1 MGVRVGWEYVEYTE
15 GSGDLPQ
22 PRIVVVGCGGGG
34 CNSVHR
40 LNEIGI
46 SCAETVAINTDRPH
60 LSRIKAHKRLLIGQ
74 GVTNGLGAGSDPNVG
89 RTCAENSVPEISKLL
104 YQADLTFITVGLGG
118 GTGTG
123 LAPVVA
129 DVARRQGSVVV
140 VIATTPFEV
149 EGSRNRVAL
158 RGIRELRGLCDTL
171 LLLDN
176 NRLLEMVANL
186 PVHQAFAVMDQL
198 ISEIIKGMVEA
209 ITEPSLINLDFADL
223 RTIMRK
229 GGIST
234 VLYGENSDPE
244 SVVKD
249 ALSNPLL
256 DIDISGA
263 KAAMVHITGGA
274 GLTLKKVNKLMM
286 TLHQY
291 LDRDANIIF
300 GAKVEENEGPIK
312 LLAVVTG
319 IAELDDAQSDDH
331 DEVDMIDDLELTAER
346 YST

>member
-1 MGVRVGWEYVEYTE
+1 MGVRVGWEYVELDD
-15 GSGDLPQ
+15 GSGEMPQ

-46 SCAETVAINTDRPH
+46 NCAETIAINTDRPH

-74 GVTNGLGAGSDPNVG
+74 GVTNGLGAGSDYLVG
-89 RTCAENSVPEISKLL
+89 RQCAENAVPEITKLL
-104 YQADLTFITVGLGG
+104 QGAELTFVTVGLGG

-129 DVARRQGSVVV
+129 DVAKRLGSVVV

-149 EGSRNRVAL
+149 EGTRNKVAL
-158 RGIRELRGLCDTL
+158 RGVRELRGLADTI

-176 NRLLEMVANL
+176 NRLLELVANL
-186 PVHQAFAVMDQL
+186 PVKQAFAVMDEL

-209 ITEPSLINLDFADL
+209 ITEASLINLDFADL
-223 RTIMRK
+223 RAILRN

-234 VLYGENSDPE
+234 VLYGENSDPGM
-244 SVVKD
+244 VVRD

-263 KAAMVHITGGA
+263 TAALVHITGGT
-274 GLTLKKVNKLMM
+274 GLTLRKVNKVMEEIRG
-286 TLHQY
+286 Y
-291 LDRDANIIF
+291 LDDDANVIF
-300 GAKVEENEGPIK
+300 GARVDEKFEGSIR

-319 IAELDDAQSDDH
+319 IAELAEDQDELEISD
-331 DEVDMIDDLELTAER
+331 EIETVGEK